1 MSLVSDPSGEFAQS
15 KPEALLF
22 AMFAGDDRII
32 CRVEWAALRDRA
44 AADGINP
51 NDIVGIFKKHRA
63 TIEQIA
69 SDQYDAGKQMPV
81 VRTEHLGAV

>member
-1 MSLVSDPSGEFAQS
+1 MSAIHPASSRSRSLKLFYSRCSLVMTVSS
-15 KPEALLF
+15 
-22 AMFAGDDRII
+22 
-32 CRVEWAALRDRA
+32 VESNGLPCAIVA

-69 SDQYDAGKQMPV
+69 SDQYDAGKEMPV